1 MGQHGGWAPPG
12 GLQPNGLLSTEAA
25 GVTRVLDEERWSLAE
40 GRTAE
45 LIACIQPNRPSEERR
60 NAVADYVRRL
70 IMNCFP
76 CQVCTFGSVPLKTYL
91 PDGDIDLTAFSKN
104 EDLKDKWAITVRDVL
119 QNEEKNENAEFHV
132 KEVQYIQAEVKIVKC
147 LVENIVVDISF
158 NQVGGLCTLCFLEE
172 IDHLINH
179 NHLFKRSII
188 LIKAWCYYESRILGA
203 HHGLIS
209 TYALETLVLYIFHV
223 FNNSFAGPL
232 EVLYR
237 FLEFFSNFDWDKFC
251 VSLWGPVPVNSLPEM
266 IAEPPRKDGG
276 ALLLSKRFL
285 DSCSMAYAVFPG
297 GQESQGQP
305 FISKHF
311 NVIDPLRVNN
321 NLGRKASKGNF
332 FRIRSAFSFGAKRL
346 AKLVHCPKENLIAEL
361 NQFFMNTWERH
372 GSGNRPDAPSPRLSH
387 LQTSKTVSHEEPNNS
402 RSTSSVKRNNEHVGP
417 STGHEYQAEGGIAFQ
432 ARTSQIFKNI
442 RQQSANVGKTGAPSV
457 SYTPIQKNISNPSNS
472 RASDK
477 IERTTSLRVSSQAEK
492 NQKNSRPVYPLNDL
506 GGQARFQFARTHSS
520 PELIDSSAEVSFGGS
535 QNKVL
540 GTGKEQIALAK
551 SEYGFARKES
561 SYEASGCHSGI
572 SSDDP
577 SSLRQISPHK
587 SLRSSDLDSVSSD
600 YQDVGFT
607 TAGGDLSSVAEAIEL
622 QQEMDQEQQD
632 LINLG
637 ASPSGH
643 NFAAPVQVPIHFGAP
658 HLPIPLPPSLAS
670 LGCAQRNLA
679 GIYPTSFPLI
689 DSAWP
694 PKFDLSHAF
703 ISPQFS
709 HSYPTST
716 LSSNSEEV
724 ESGNESCS
732 VPEGNHEDNDHFWHE
747 QVAAS
752 NIRFELETGG
762 FHRIHPDDQKQAN
775 MGFLDSLSSLQLSN
789 LGAPFMR
796 GHQKFAKEDKE
807 SPTDDFTAFRHQ
819 TSRSS
824 ENNANER
831 AGISRF
837 VPVHQPGSSRS
848 KPASENSWDGSSIKV
863 SKSARDRR
871 GRKPSVDTASLHGK
885 TKSGWQHDDSSDLFS
900 AQADDEASP
909 RARTHQSPGYE
920 PVEVTGSDPV
930 IPISQLVVNS
940 SQQKLVNNA
949 GVLPFAF
956 YPTGPPVPFLTMLPV
971 YNFPPE
977 AGHSNGPTGQLDGD
991 EGLEHG
997 HVNSCDQNFDSG
1009 ENLDQFEAHLV
1020 SSALSTAPMPAEEHK
1035 ADILNSDFV
1044 SHWQSLQYGR
1054 SCQNTRQQGPMYSS
1068 NAVPP
1073 LYLQGNFPWDGPG
1086 RPFSANGNL
1095 VTQITNYGPRLV
1107 PVTALQPGPR
1117 RNSGVQRFADEIP
1130 RYRRGTG
1137 TYLPNP
1143 KLSFRDR
1150 QSSNTRSHRGNQ
1162 NFDQNDR
1169 PDRERGWVNSKSRS
1183 GGRSYGRPQAE
1194 KPSLQP
1200 DRLSATDSRSDRSWN
1215 SYRHEPITSYNS
1227 HNSSFRSTNSSNSS
1241 TSVAYGMY
1249 PLPALNANGA
1259 SPTGPALPSVVML
1272 YPYNQ
1277 GVGYGSPAE
1286 PLEFGSIGPGSL
1298 SSMNEVHP
1306 NDGVSVR
1313 GAYDQRQ
1320 NTYFGGS
1327 SRSSPD
1333 RVSSP
1338 PIPRTR

>member
-12 GLQPNGLLSTEAA
+12 GLQPNGLLSTDAA

-40 GRTAE
+40 ERTAE

-76 CQVCTFGSVPLKTYL
+76 CQVSTFGSVPLKTYL

-104 EDLKDKWAITVRDVL
+104 ENLKDTWAITVRDVL

-251 VSLWGPVPVNSLPEM
+251 VSLWGPVPVNSLPDM
-266 IAEPPRKDGG
+266 IAEPPRNDGG
-276 ALLLSKRFL
+276 ELLLSKGFL
-285 DSCSMAYAVFPG
+285 DSCSMVYAVFPG

-311 NVIDPLRVNN
+311 NVIDPLRINN
-321 NLGRKASKGNF
+321 NLGRSVSKGNF

-372 GSGNRPDAPSPRLSH
+372 GSGNRPDAPSPSLCQ
-387 LQTSKTVSHEEPNNS
+387 LQPSKSGSQEESNNS
-402 RSTSSVKRNNEHVGP
+402 RSTSSIKKNSERLGP
-417 STGHEYQAEGGIAFQ
+417 VEYQAEGSLGVQ

-442 RQQSANVGKTGAPSV
+442 RQQSANIVKTSAPSA
-457 SYTPIQKNISNPSNS
+457 SYSPIQQNISNPSNT

-477 IERTTSLRVSSQAEK
+477 VEKSTSSRGSSQAEK

-506 GGQARFQFARTHSS
+506 GGQARFQFARTRSS
-520 PELIDSSAEVSFGGS
+520 PELIDSSAEVSFGGNK
-535 QNKVL
+535 NKVP
-540 GTGKEQIALAK
+540 GTGKDQIAHTK
-551 SEYGFARKES
+551 SEYSFGRKES

-607 TAGGDLSSVAEAIEL
+607 TVGGDLGSVAEAIEL
-622 QQEMDQEQQD
+622 QQELDQEQQD

-637 ASPSGH
+637 ASSSGH
-643 NFAAPVQVPIHFGAP
+643 NFSGPIRLPLHFSMP

-679 GIYPTSFPLI
+679 SIYPTNFPLI
-689 DSAWP
+689 DPAWA
-694 PKFDLSHAF
+694 PKFDFSHAL
-703 ISPQFS
+703 ISSQFS
-709 HSYPTST
+709 HAYPTST
-716 LSSNSEEV
+716 LSSNSEEI

-732 VPEGNHEDNDHFWHE
+732 VPEINHEDNDHFWHE
-747 QVAAS
+747 HVAGS
-752 NIRFELETGG
+752 NRGFELDAGG
-762 FHRIHPDDQKQAN
+762 FHRIVPDDQKQPTL
-775 MGFLDSLSSLQLSN
+775 GFLDSVASLQVNNS
-789 LGAPFMR
+789 GAPFVR
-796 GHQKFAKEDKE
+796 GHHKFAREEKELA
-807 SPTDDFTAFRHQ
+807 TDDFTAFHHQ
-819 TSRSS
+819 TSRTS

-831 AGISRF
+831 TGNSRSLSG
-837 VPVHQPGSSRS
+837 HQPGSSRNKS
-848 KPASENSWDGSSIKV
+848 ASENSWDGSSIKA
-863 SKSARDRR
+863 SKPVKDRR
-871 GRKPSVDTASLHGK
+871 GRKPSSDATSVPAK
-885 TKSGWQHDDSSDLFS
+885 TKSGWQHEDSLDLFS

-909 RARTHQSPGYE
+909 RSRSHQSPGYE
-920 PVEVTGSDPV
+920 SAEIAGADSM
-930 IPISQLVVNS
+930 ISISPLVS
-940 SQQKLVNNA
+940 GSQQKLVNNNT
-949 GVLPFAF
+949 GVVPIAF
-956 YPTGPPVPFLTMLPV
+956 YPTGPPVPFLTMVPV
-971 YNFPPE
+971 YNFPSE
-977 AGHSNGPTGQLDGD
+977 AGNSNGPTTQVDND
-991 EGLEHG
+991 ELLEHG
-997 HVNSCDQNFDSG
+997 HVNSCDQNFDAG
-1009 ENLDQFEAHLV
+1009 ESLDQFEAHLG
-1020 SSALSTAPMPAEEHK
+1020 SAALRTAPILAEEHK
-1035 ADILNSDFV
+1035 ADILNSDFA

-1054 SCQNTRQQGPMYSS
+1054 FCQSTRQQGPLIYSS
-1068 NAVPP
+1068 NAPP
-1073 LYLQGNFPWDGPG
+1073 VYLQGHFPWDGPG
-1086 RPFSANGNL
+1086 RPFSSNGNL
-1095 VTQITNYGPRLV
+1095 ITQIGNYGPRLV

-1117 RNSGVQRFADEIP
+1117 RNSGVQRFAEEIP

-1143 KLSFRDR
+1143 KSFRDR
-1150 QSSNTRSHRGNQ
+1150 QSSNTRNHRGNQ
-1162 NFDQNDR
+1162 NFDQRDR
-1169 PDRERGWVNSKSRS
+1169 SDRESSWINSKSRNA
-1183 GGRSYGRPQAE
+1183 GRSYGRPQAE
-1194 KPSLQP
+1194 KPSLQS
-1200 DRLSATDSRSDRSWN
+1200 DRLSATDNRSDKTWN

-1227 HNSSFRSTNSSNSS
+1227 HTSSFRSSNPSNSS
-1241 TSVAYGMY
+1241 SSTTYGSY
-1249 PLPALNANGA
+1249 QPLPALNANGA
-1259 SPTGPALPSVVML
+1259 SPTGPALPPFVML
-1272 YPYNQ
+1272 YPFNQ

-1286 PLEFGSIGPGSL
+1286 QLEFGSIGSVSL
-1298 SSMNEVHP
+1298 SSMNEVQVQP
-1306 NDGVSVR
+1306 NEGVSAR

-1320 NTYFGGS
+1320 NAHFGGS

-1333 RVSSP
+1333 RPSSP
-1338 PIPRTR
+1338 LIPRSR